1 MTTARDDLAGSSEP
15 SGPGGLLLEHLVV
28 VEAVP
33 VRGDGVAAALTTT
46 GRYHVTVHRQPALA
60 LGWARESVADP
71 PRLAV
76 VDLSFPGSALDGV
89 DVAEAFAR
97 WCPET
102 ALVLRGGEPGAAC
115 ERLAANWRG
124 LQPLSLLSRA
134 RAVPDQVDLLHEI
147 VRTGLPYRDPGWR
160 WPTARSQAG
169 SS

>member
-1 MTTARDDLAGSSEP
+1 MTTARNDLTGFPAP
-15 SGPGGLLLEHLVV
+15 SGTGGLLLEHLVV

-33 VRGDGVAAALTTT
+33 VPGDGVATALTTT

-89 DVAEAFAR
+89 DVAEAFGR

-115 ERLAANWRG
+115 QRLAANWRG
-124 LQPLSLLSRA
+124 LQPLSLLLQA
-134 RAVPDQVDLLHEI
+134 RAVPEQLEILDEI
-147 VRTGLPYRDPGWR
+147 VSTGLPYRDPGWR
-160 WPTARSQAG
+160 WPAGRSQAG
-169 SS
+169 RS